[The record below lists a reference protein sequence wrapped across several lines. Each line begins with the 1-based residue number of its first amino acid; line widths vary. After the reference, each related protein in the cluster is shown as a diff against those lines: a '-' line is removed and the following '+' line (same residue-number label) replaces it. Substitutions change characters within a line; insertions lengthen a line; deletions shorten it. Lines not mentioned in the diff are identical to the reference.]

1 MTAIKIRNA
10 MVATILVGLSVSN
23 AQAHHSGSMYDPV
36 KVVTVE
42 GVVKDWQWTNPHSFL
57 QVLVRDPNGKFVE
70 WSCEAGASVLLG
82 RTGWERTSFKPGDKV
97 IVLIHPLKNGS
108 NGGTMVKA
116 TNETDHG
123 KVYLYH
129 AL

>member
-1 MTAIKIRNA
+1 MRAIKICNA
-10 MVATILVGLSVSN
+10 VVATILVGLSVSN

-36 KVVTVE
+36 KTVSLE

-57 QVLVRDPNGKFVE
+57 QVMARDPNGKSVE
-70 WSCEAGASVLLG
+70 WSCELGASVLLG
-82 RTGWERTSFKPGDKV
+82 RTGWKRTSFKPGDKV
-97 IVLIHPLKNGS
+97 MVVVHPLKSGAD
-108 NGGTMVKA
+108 GGTVVKA

-123 KVYLYH
+123 IVYVYH